1 MNNTYNRIL
10 NLVTE
15 AGESQGQRMTRMSRE
30 QGKKRA
36 QTTALADSDAQFAKE
51 KRKKHGVTDD
61 EISGKV
67 TTHRSGAK
75 LKHVKTGPQ
84 GESGFK
90 RIG

>member
-36 QTTALADSDAQFAKE
+36 QTT
-51 KRKKHGVTDD
+51 GVTDD